1 MFIKASPAPSL
12 VSLSLDLVSSE
23 HFHHATLAHSA
34 MQCERTKTTFT
45 FERRLWKGSF
55 SFSMRSSHS
64 NSNGALLFLSLC
76 VDLLALRLD
85 THSSLFCFFFFV
97 IFLWPFI
104 FSQNMCPQ
112 SPSFAGN
119 TFELMDSFP
128 ESLNY
133 SLCYQFSN
141 KSLKNL
147 ERAFVFCMFPVFL
160 IFLWLSPPHPV

>member
-1 MFIKASPAPSL
+1 MKRQLLLEVYETAA
-12 VSLSLDLVSSE
+12 
-23 HFHHATLAHSA
+23 
-34 MQCERTKTTFT
+34 
-45 FERRLWKGSF
+45 
-55 SFSMRSSHS
+55 SHS

-85 THSSLFCFFFFV
+85 THSSLFCFPFFEP
-97 IFLWPFI
+97 WPFI

-133 SLCYQFSN
+133 SLCYQFNN
-141 KSLKNL
+141 KSLKKPWKSFCL
-147 ERAFVFCMFPVFL
+147 LYVSSFPYISLIVTSTPRVEIFIWKECFPFWVAFCSSESGWHHL
-160 IFLWLSPPHPV
+160 

>member
-1 MFIKASPAPSL
+1 MKRQLLLEVYETAASY
-12 VSLSLDLVSSE
+12 
-23 HFHHATLAHSA
+23 
-34 MQCERTKTTFT
+34 
-45 FERRLWKGSF
+45 
-55 SFSMRSSHS
+55 S

-97 IFLWPFI
+97 VFLWPFI

-133 SLCYQFSN
+133 SLCYQFN
-141 KSLKNL
+141 IKSLKK
-147 ERAFVFCMFPVFL
+147 P
-160 IFLWLSPPHPV
+160 